1 MLCSNVILCYPG
13 ITCYY
18 ILRIIPRE
26 PPHPD
31 VTEVFSCVFQ
41 IQKLE
46 SDIMPLKQAN
56 SELSEKSGMLQAEKK
71 IMEEEIKR
79 WKARTQVSEKT
90 RKDNKNFLCWFITNI
105 LLGWC
110 FIISHHK
117 QTTYSV
123 LLAFGEPAE
132 RLRSRGVQASA
143 LREGGT
149 PQTHSAAQWGEHQ
162 TQSRGCQVRDYEW
175 SIKQH
180 IKSVHFPFS
189 PTGSLPL

>member
-1 MLCSNVILCYPG
+1 MLQGFFLVCFRYKSWSQTSCHWSRPILSWARRAACCRQRRRSWKRRPSAG
-13 ITCYY
+13 
-18 ILRIIPRE
+18 
-26 PPHPD
+26 
-31 VTEVFSCVFQ
+31 
-41 IQKLE
+41 KLE
-46 SDIMPLKQAN
+46 PRSVK
-56 SELSEKSGMLQAEKK
+56 
-71 IMEEEIKR
+71 
-79 WKARTQVSEKT
+79 KT
-90 RKDNKNFLCWFITNI
+90 RKDDKNLLCWFITNI

-123 LLAFGEPAE
+123 LLAFGEPAK
-132 RLRSRGVQASA
+132 RLRSRGVQTSA

-149 PQTHSAAQWGEHQ
+149 SQTHSAAQWGEHQ

-175 SIKQH
+175 SVKQH